1 MKFYTD
7 PEFFFNI
14 WCNELM
20 RDNETRK
27 IEKKRRK
34 TKAGGQQPMPNRSP
48 TAHNAGISHPI
59 LNAQPQYD
67 DIYFQQQMLLL
78 NQNKQLTLSNNN
90 ALANSVQTLN
100 ALKAQYYMQ
109 QQHQQQQQQQQ
120 QKAYYLSE
128 YEDQNLPPP
137 PPPLQSNGSNSIQLS
152 QEIYAESTQKTNPN
166 ATMHRNNIRTNP
178 QAQASLVS
186 GKYYALNNERPVLPP
201 PPIPSNMHL
210 SDLQQIQQ
218 QMIRKKISD
227 ISIGSGGGAPA
238 QNKCATNQMGQIDVG
253 AMMNGNA
260 DLPPPPSP
268 PHNIEP
274 SFSILNMNGLFCF

>member
-1 MKFYTD
+1 
-7 PEFFFNI
+7 
-14 WCNELM
+14 M

-34 TKAGGQQPMPNRSP
+34 TKGGQQPMPNRSP

-67 DIYFQQQMLLL
+67 DTYFQQQMLLL
-78 NQNKQLTLSNNN
+78 NQNKHLTLSNNN
-90 ALANSVQTLN
+90 GLANSVQTLN

-109 QQHQQQQQQQQ
+109 QQHQQQQQQLQ

-137 PPPLQSNGSNSIQLS
+137 PPPLQSNGSNNIQIS
-152 QEIYAESTQKTNPN
+152 QEIYAESTQKLNPN
-166 ATMHRNNIRTNP
+166 ATLHRNNIRTNP
-178 QAQASLVS
+178 QAQASLAS
-186 GKYYALNNERPVLPP
+186 GKHYSLNNERPVLPP
-201 PPIPSNMHL
+201 PPIPTNMHL

-227 ISIGSGGGAPA
+227 ISIGGGGGGGAT
-238 QNKCATNQMGQIDVG
+238 QNKCPNQMGQLDQ
-253 AMMNGNA
+253 MGNA

-274 SFSILNMNGLFCF
+274 SFSISNMNGLFPLYFGHISS